1 MRDRLTAMGFLKD
14 GGLRPEG
21 EEARA
26 YLESLE
32 DVRADLRQCYVIIV
46 LIYRPRCQ

>member
-1 MRDRLTAMGFLKD
+1 MGFLKD

-32 DVRADLRQCYVIIV
+32 EVRVMAMSTAGKDTGNIG
-46 LIYRPRCQ
+46 